1 MREMTYNLTKKWYG
15 LRPNTVSGKFF
26 FSILRWST
34 KQSAMPSSHR
44 RKKRRTTKE
53 REHLHT
59 EPARQLCRGVEPR
72 LAYRKR
78 QKPVLPRKATGKKID
93 RKRQSSATNEGDH
106 YGKEEEKRRLKS
118 KNHVR
123 KCLKNHANKNMLQ
136 KTIKQEKPQAQGRNK
151 TQKKPSTA
159 NQVQK
164 EKPKQY
170 SVQPTKATKHLEGKN
185 KRPVG
190 HVTKDTIS
198 TPLMK
203 EKMVTTSRVKML
215 KKQGQGKPEASLQTS
230 NKAVST
236 GRLGAKTKSLR

>member
-1 MREMTYNLTKKWYG
+1 
-15 LRPNTVSGKFF
+15 
-26 FSILRWST
+26 
-34 KQSAMPSSHR
+34 MPSSHR

-118 KNHVR
+118 KNYVR

-136 KTIKQEKPQAQGRNK
+136 KTIKQQKPQAQGRNK

-164 EKPKQY
+164 EKPKQ
-170 SVQPTKATKHLEGKN
+170 
-185 KRPVG
+185 
-190 HVTKDTIS
+190 
-198 TPLMK
+198 
-203 EKMVTTSRVKML
+203 
-215 KKQGQGKPEASLQTS
+215 
-230 NKAVST
+230 
-236 GRLGAKTKSLR
+236 